1 MMNEYE
7 ALLNKLT
14 KALLII
20 IFWGCIVSACYIWYC
35 DYITKK
41 AYKRGLN
48 EVPGSMQRVINQT
61 RESDSLAI
69 KYFLEHS
76 NAEEK
81 SIARGFLVY
90 LKSVK
95 ELER

>member
-1 MMNEYE
+1 MNEDE
-7 ALLNKLT
+7 APLNKAT

-20 IFWGCIVSACYIWYC
+20 IVFGCMTLACFLWYC
-35 DYITKK
+35 NNITEK

-48 EVPGSMQRVINQT
+48 DVPANMQRVT
-61 RESDSLAI
+61 ELTKDSDSLTI
-69 KYFLEHS
+69 QYFLEHS
-76 NAEEK
+76 NAQEK

-95 ELER
+95 ELEQ